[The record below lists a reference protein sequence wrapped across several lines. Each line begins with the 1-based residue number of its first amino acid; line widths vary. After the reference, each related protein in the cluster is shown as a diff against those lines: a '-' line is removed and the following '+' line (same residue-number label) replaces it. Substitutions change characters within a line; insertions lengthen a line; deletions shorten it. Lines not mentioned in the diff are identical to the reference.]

1 MGEIPSFDMSRNFA
15 HWLDLN
21 IQQRTGKPAPER
33 KLPIPK
39 VLQTGELGVVLQPIV
54 SLGDGSTFAY
64 EALVRS
70 TSPDFVHPPRLF
82 DEAIESEV
90 CGALGRAI
98 RELAV
103 EASPACPLFLNI
115 HPNEFDEGWLVRPD
129 DPIFSYEHHVYLEIT
144 ESVPL
149 SHFDRCT
156 SVLQE
161 IRSKGVLL
169 AVDDLGAG
177 YSNFK
182 YIADLSPEIVK
193 LDRKLVV
200 NLAKDKRLRTL
211 VNAIVS
217 LCVDLGARVVAEGL
231 ERPDEVMAV
240 RDAGAHFGQGYIF
253 ARPAYPAPAFDART
267 FAEIER
273 AC

>member
-1 MGEIPSFDMSRNFA
+1 MQRNFEE
-15 HWLDLN
+15 WLDMK
-21 IQQRTGKPAPER
+21 IQERTGKPPPER
-33 KLPIPK
+33 VIQIPK
-39 VLQTGELGVVLQPIV
+39 VLRTGDLQVALQPIV
-54 SLGDGSTFAY
+54 SLKDGSTFAY

-70 TSPDFVHPPRLF
+70 TSPDFVHPPHLF
-82 DEAIESEV
+82 DEAIDAEV

-103 EASPACPLFLNI
+103 EACPKSQLFLNI

-129 DPIFSYEHHVYLEIT
+129 DPIFTHDQRIYLEIT

-177 YSNFK
+177 YSNLK

-193 LDRKLVV
+193 LDRKLVA
-200 NLAKDKRLRTL
+200 NLPEDRRLRTL
-211 VNAIVS
+211 VNSIVL
-217 LCVDLGARVVAEGL
+217 LCVDLGAQVVAEGL
-231 ERPDEVMAV
+231 EHVDEVLAV

-253 ARPAYPAPAFDART
+253 AKPAYPPPVFDAKA
-267 FAEIER
+267 FAEIAR
-273 AC
+273 AG

>member
-1 MGEIPSFDMSRNFA
+1 MSLSFPK
-15 HWLDLN
+15 WLDLKS
-21 IQQRTGKPAPER
+21 QKRMGKPAPER
-33 KLPIPK
+33 VVQIPE
-39 VLQTGELGVVLQPIV
+39 VLQTGELVVVLQPIV
-54 SLGDGSTFAY
+54 SLADGSTFAY

-70 TSPDFVHPPRLF
+70 TSPCFVHPPHLF
-82 DEAIESEV
+82 DEAIDADL

-103 EASPACPLFLNI
+103 EGCPTAPLFLNI

-129 DPIFSYEHHVYLEIT
+129 DPIFTHDHRVYLEIT

-149 SHFDRCT
+149 SHFDLCT

-161 IRSKGVLL
+161 IRSKGVSL

-177 YSNFK
+177 YSNLK

-193 LDRKLVV
+193 LDRKLVA
-200 NLAKDKRLRTL
+200 NLPAEKRLRTL
-211 VNAIVS
+211 VDHIVS

-231 ERPDEVMAV
+231 EHPEEVVAV

-253 ARPAYPAPAFDART
+253 AKPAYPPPVFEAES
-267 FAEIER
+267 FAEIAR
-273 AC
+273 AS

>member
-1 MGEIPSFDMSRNFA
+1 MQCNFA
-15 HWLDLN
+15 EWLDLK
-21 IQQRTGKPAPER
+21 IQQRTGRPDPEQMSR
-33 KLPIPK
+33 VPK
-39 VLQTGELGVVLQPIV
+39 VLKTGELAVVLQPIV
-54 SLGDGSTFAY
+54 SLADGSTYAY

-70 TSPDFVHPPRLF
+70 TSPDFVHPPHLF
-82 DEAIESEV
+82 EQAIEGQV

-103 EASPACPLFLNI
+103 EGCPATPLFLNI

-129 DPIFSYEHHVYLEIT
+129 DPIFIHDHRIYLEIT

-161 IRSKGVLL
+161 IRSKEVLL

-177 YSNFK
+177 YSNLK
-182 YIADLSPEIVK
+182 YIADLAPEVVK
-193 LDRKLVV
+193 LDRKLVA
-200 NLAKDKRLRTL
+200 NLSEDRRLRTL
-211 VNAIVS
+211 VGSIIL
-217 LCVDLGARVVAEGL
+217 LCVDLGAKVVAEGL
-231 ERPDEVMAV
+231 ERPEEVKAV

-253 ARPAYPAPAFDART
+253 AKPAYPPPVFEAQS
-267 FAEIER
+267 FAEITQ
-273 AC
+273 AS